1 MEREQMST
9 QSNTCKLRWSIG
21 LTALSILSG
30 LLLALQFVLPS
41 LALALP
47 QRLAPHPFTPQGVL
61 DLAGVSVVRLVVDYT
76 GTTTQQCTGLG
87 TLVASWSPNTPAE
100 QQNNW
105 VLTDGTLVNVSGQT
119 CVSTTKRSLTSIKLF
134 ANNLYTN
141 SMLNLALIGQLDCQQ
156 PTGQKAS

>member
-61 DLAGVSVVRLVVDYT
+61 DLAGVSVVRLVVEYT
-76 GTTTQQCTGLG
+76 GTTTHLTTQCTGLG
-87 TLVASWSPNTPAE
+87 TLVASWSPTSPTE
-100 QQNNW
+100 ENNW
-105 VLTDGTLVNVSGQT
+105 VLTDS
-119 CVSTTKRSLTSIKLF
+119 
-134 ANNLYTN
+134 
-141 SMLNLALIGQLDCQQ
+141 AL
-156 PTGQKAS
+156 